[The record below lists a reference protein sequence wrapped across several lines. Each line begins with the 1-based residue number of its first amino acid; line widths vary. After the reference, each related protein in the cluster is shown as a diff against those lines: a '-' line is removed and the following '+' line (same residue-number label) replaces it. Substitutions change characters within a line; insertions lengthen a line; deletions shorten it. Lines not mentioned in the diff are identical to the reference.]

1 MTKGQPQ
8 GRETAAGAPAR
19 AVASHGKAPRTAR
32 GERTLRRILDAALQ
46 EFGDRGFAE
55 SSIVGI
61 TGRAKVALGTFYTYF
76 DSKEAVFRALVGDM
90 SDQVRLAVAPA
101 LEEATGSLDGERRAL
116 AAFLRFV
123 RRNKQVYRIIDEA
136 EFVDPEGFRR
146 HYCSTADRIATRLA
160 QGQERGEFRAIDDE
174 LEREAQA
181 WALMGANVFLGLR
194 FGVWGDEDEE
204 RVAAAVSNL
213 LKNGLAKRQS

>member
-1 MTKGQPQ
+1 MNEVTSATVATEATGP
-8 GRETAAGAPAR
+8 RPAAS
-19 AVASHGKAPRTAR
+19 VGKAPRTAR
-32 GERTLRRILDAALQ
+32 GERTLRKILDAALQ
-46 EFGDRGFAE
+46 EFGDKGFAD

-90 SDQVRLAVAPA
+90 SDQVRRAVAPA
-101 LEEATGSLDGERRAL
+101 LEGATDSFDAERRAL

-146 HYCSTADRIATRLA
+146 HYQSTADRIAGRLSEGEA
-160 QGQERGEFRAIDDE
+160 RGDMRPVANA
-174 LEREAQA
+174 LQREVQA

-194 FGVWGDEDEE
+194 FGVWGSEDEE
-204 RVAAAVSNL
+204 QVAGAVNSL
-213 LKNGLAKRQS
+213 LRDGLQRG